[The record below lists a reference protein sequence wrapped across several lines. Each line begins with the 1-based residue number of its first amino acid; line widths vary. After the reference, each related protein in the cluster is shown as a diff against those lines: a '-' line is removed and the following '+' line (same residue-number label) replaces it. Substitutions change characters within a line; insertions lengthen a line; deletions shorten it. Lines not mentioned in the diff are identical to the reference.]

1 MAGASTVCG
10 DCKRWFNT
18 SGAPICGL
26 CRVSRAIHL
35 LPTDTRIT
43 SNNYD
48 LVLSILERSLG
59 EVNTWL
65 SIPLGSPPDSVFSVP
80 PPPPDSRGAGDHRED
95 RAGSESRRQKEK
107 RSDRQ
112 LERREDRRE
121 ERREDRQVK
130 PPTPPRSRRIEPEVA
145 PTATAKRRASPEHR
159 VATRPN
165 AEERVGGKTRKKN
178 KGRKHRER
186 GAKYW
191 QSRVTAT
198 NQPHATQTTSGSR
211 QSHATCRSE
220 AIQEA
225 ESCGSSGSQS

>member
-35 LPTDTRIT
+35 LPTDIRIT

-80 PPPPDSRGAGDHRED
+80 PPLDSRGAGD
-95 RAGSESRRQKEK
+95 RAGSESRRQKDK

-121 ERREDRQVK
+121 ERREDRQAK
-130 PPTPPRSRRIEPEVA
+130 PPTPPRSRRIEPVHPEVA

-159 VATRPN
+159 LASRLN

-211 QSHATCRSE
+211 QSQATCRSE
-220 AIQEA
+220 TIQEA
-225 ESCGSSGSQS
+225 ESCDSSGSQS